1 MPYVVLIIEDDPLL
15 VQLLTRIVQ
24 EEGNTALVRTSAA
37 AGREAALTE
46 RYDALLLDWMLP
58 DGDGALLCRE
68 LRERGLSAPVLML
81 TARGEAPDRV
91 KGLRSG
97 ADDYLAKPFDVE
109 ELLLRLN
116 ALVRR
121 ARGAASIQVGE
132 LAIDRLA
139 RTATLAGRRLD
150 LTAKELDV
158 LISLGTRPGEVQS
171 RSGLLQNVWNLSSD
185 PGSGLLDV
193 HVSRLR
199 DKLGEH
205 AWMVE
210 TVRGAGLRLR
220 SQR

>member
-24 EEGNTALVRTSAA
+24 EEGNTAIVRTSAV
-37 AGREAALTE
+37 AGREAALTQP
-46 RYDALLLDWMLP
+46 YDALLLDWMLP
-58 DGDGALLCRE
+58 DGDGALLCQE
-68 LRERGLSAPVLML
+68 LRGRGISAPVLML
-81 TARGEAPDRV
+81 TAKGEAPDRI

-121 ARGAASIQVGE
+121 SRAAVSIQVGE
-132 LAIDRLA
+132 LAIDRLS
-139 RTATLAGRRLD
+139 RTATVAGRRLD

-158 LISLGTRPGEVQS
+158 LIWLGSRPGEVQS
-171 RSGLLQNVWNLSSD
+171 RSALLQNVWHLSSD

-199 DKLGEH
+199 DKLGDH